1 MRTGVRGARGK
12 LAGLPGEVVFGV
24 WLKADGQETP
34 DGAECCRAVS
44 EGPRLHRSGDSLC
57 VGVTPCL
64 LPAPSAGR
72 RQARQ
77 AGRRPPAPV
86 LAEEMEP
93 QGWLPL
99 LLQLGL
105 MWPLGA
111 PSEPRL
117 RVFVVPHSHMDVG
130 WLHTVQVGAPSDP
143 CTPLEAA
150 ALFPSGL
157 QRGFVSWVSAIRE
170 LGLGPTCTWLLDWKS
185 ASLVAKSVKNLPTM
199 QVT

>member
-1 MRTGVRGARGK
+1 M
-12 LAGLPGEVVFGV
+12 
-24 WLKADGQETP
+24 
-34 DGAECCRAVS
+34 
-44 EGPRLHRSGDSLC
+44 
-57 VGVTPCL
+57 
-64 LPAPSAGR
+64 
-72 RQARQ
+72 
-77 AGRRPPAPV
+77 

-93 QGWLPL
+93 RGWLTL

-150 ALFPSGL
+150 ALFPPGL
-157 QRGFVSWVSAIRE
+157 QRGFVSWVSAIME
-170 LGLGPTCTWLLDWKS
+170 LSPGPTSLIYGLAEDFSGGSECKESACNAEDTSSIPGLERCPGECNGNPHQYSCLENSMDRGAWRDIADGATKSWTLLSNSHGLAVGRGENVFPAAIDGKYS
-185 ASLVAKSVKNLPTM
+185 SIIR
-199 QVT
+199 